1 MNTAEQN
8 YRLLQE
14 IDANRRFML
23 MAYQQNPKLLEQAE
37 ARIRQWFEGQA
48 HRQIE
53 ERTGFSSPHVPQSAF
68 RSVAVAASASGTA
81 RPTPCGCTPPVC
93 RAGTGRQSGASL
105 IELIMFIV
113 IVSAALAGI
122 LLVMNVTTKGSADPL
137 IRKQAIAAAYSL
149 LEEVELQDFSNPPG
163 GFTPA
168 TPGTP
173 VQAERT
179 SFDDVGDYNGF
190 KTTGIY
196 SLADAASAS
205 AVLANY
211 NASVAVVPET
221 AVWNGIA
228 AGSAVQINVTV
239 NGPNGEAIT
248 ATGYRAAY

>member
-1 MNTAEQN
+1 MCTKFRIEVQDKPLLPC
-8 YRLLQE
+8 RL
-14 IDANRRFML
+14 
-23 MAYQQNPKLLEQAE
+23 
-37 ARIRQWFEGQA
+37 
-48 HRQIE
+48 HR
-53 ERTGFSSPHVPQSAF
+53 
-68 RSVAVAASASGTA
+68 VA
-81 RPTPCGCTPPVC
+81 
-93 RAGTGRQSGASL
+93 QSGASL

-190 KTTGIY
+190 KTTGIF
-196 SLADAASAS
+196 SLTGAAAI
-205 AVLANY
+205 VGLENY
-211 NASVAVVPET
+211 NASVAVVPAELVSVP
-221 AVWNGIA
+221 AAYSIA

-239 NGPNGEAIT
+239 ATSDNREAIT
-248 ATGYRAAY
+248 ATGYRTAY